1 MGDLILLSD
10 KKNLDN
16 LSKSE
21 REHTTTYGSRY
32 FTKSVP
38 KYEMP
43 SDGMP
48 ARAAYQIIHDE
59 LNLDGNP
66 ALNLASFVTT
76 WMEPEA
82 DKLIMESIGKN
93 YVDNDEYPQTQVIQ
107 NRVVNMLARLFNAP
121 TESKSIGSGTIGSS
135 ESIMLGLLAHKWT
148 WKKRREAEGKSTDKP
163 NIVMGA
169 DVHTVWEKFARYF
182 DVELKLIPLKK
193 NMCEITETEITKVM
207 SSFSCISGLK
217 EDIYTVTAED
227 VKAEVDEN
235 TIAVGAVV
243 GTTFTGQM
251 DPIEEIN
258 NALLEIKETKGW
270 DIPIHVDGASG
281 GFTLPFLYPELKWD
295 FRLEQVRSINVS
307 GHKYGLVYPGIGWLI
322 FKDKTDL
329 PEELIF
335 NINYL
340 GGIMP
345 NYSLNFSKGSSTII
359 AQYYNLIRLGM
370 KGYKNIMENM
380 QENAHYL
387 ASKLNGT
394 NKFEVI
400 NKGIIFPI
408 VTVQLQNSDFTVF
421 HLSEKL
427 RQKGWIVPA
436 YTLPANADDI
446 AVLRMVVKESFSK
459 DMVEMLFTDI
469 MESIEKLE
477 ESEEERIK
485 NKDKNKNPTLLY

>member
-1 MGDLILLSD
+1 MLSD
-10 KKNLDN
+10 KKDLDEMDE
-16 LSKSE
+16 SE

-43 SDGMP
+43 EKGMP

-82 DKLIMESIGKN
+82 DMLIMESIGKN
-93 YVDNDEYPQTQVIQ
+93 YVDNDEYPQTEVIQ
-107 NRVVNMLARLFNAP
+107 DRVVNMLSRLFNAP
-121 TESKSIGSGTIGSS
+121 KDCHSIGNATIGSS

-148 WKKRREAEGKSTDKP
+148 WKKRREAEGKPVDKP

-169 DVHTVWEKFARYF
+169 DVHTVWEKFALYF
-182 DVELKLIPLKK
+182 DVELKLIPLRD
-193 NMCEITETEITKVM
+193 
-207 SSFSCISGLK
+207 
-217 EDIYTVTAED
+217 DIYTITAED
-227 VKAEVDEN
+227 VVAEIDEN

-251 DPIEEIN
+251 DPIEDIN
-258 NALLEIKETKGW
+258 TALIEIKKTKGW

-281 GFTLPFLYPELKWD
+281 GFVLPFLLPDLLWD
-295 FRLEQVRSINVS
+295 FRLEQVKSINVS

-340 GGIMP
+340 GGLMP

-359 AQYYNLIRLGM
+359 AQYYNFIRLGM
-370 KGYKNIMENM
+370 EGYTDIMKNM
-380 QENAHYL
+380 QKNTRYL
-387 ASKLNGT
+387 ASKLEET
-394 NKFEVI
+394 NKFKII
-400 NKGIIFPI
+400 NNRVIFPL
-408 VTVQLQNSDFTVF
+408 VAVQLQNCEFNAF

-436 YTLPANADDI
+436 YTLPPNANNI
-446 AVLRMVVKESFSK
+446 SVLRMVIKESFSK
-459 DMVEMLFTDI
+459 DMVEMLFKDI
-469 MESIEKLE
+469 MESIEKLNLSIE
-477 ESEEERIK
+477 DRRKIIDE
-485 NKDKNKNPTLLY
+485 KDNPTLLY

>member
-1 MGDLILLSD
+1 
-10 KKNLDN
+10 
-16 LSKSE
+16 
-21 REHTTTYGSRY
+21 
-32 FTKSVP
+32 VP

-43 SDGMP
+43 EEGMP

-93 YVDNDEYPQTQVIQ
+93 YVDNDEYPQTQIIQ

-121 TESKSIGSGTIGSS
+121 TKANSIGSGTIGSS
-135 ESIMLGLLAHKWT
+135 ESIMLGLLAHKWS

-163 NIVMGA
+163 NIVIGA
-169 DVHTVWEKFARYF
+169 DVHTVWEKFALYF

-193 NMCEITETEITKVM
+193 DLCQISETKVTKVM
-207 SSFSCISGLK
+207 SNFSCISGLK
-217 EDIYTVTAED
+217 EEIYTITAED
-227 VKAEVDEN
+227 VAAQVDEN

-251 DPIEEIN
+251 DPIENIN
-258 NALLEIKETKGW
+258 AALLEIKESKGW
-270 DIPIHVDGASG
+270 DIPIHVDAASG
-281 GFTLPFLYPELKWD
+281 GFTLPFLHPDIKWD

-335 NINYL
+335 KINYL

-380 QENAHYL
+380 EENAHYL

-394 NKFEVI
+394 KKFEVI
-400 NKGIIFPI
+400 NKSMRFPI
-408 VTVQLQNSDFTVF
+408 VTVKLINCDFTVF

-436 YTLPANADDI
+436 YTLPADADDT

-459 DMVEMLFTDI
+459 DMVEMLFNDV
-469 MESIEKLE
+469 MEAIEKLE
-477 ESEEERIK
+477 RTEEERIK
-485 NKDKNKNPTLLY
+485 IVDKNKNPTLLY

>member
-1 MGDLILLSD
+1 MLSD
-10 KKNLDN
+10 KKNLKKMK
-16 LSKSE
+16 KSE

-43 SDGMP
+43 EEGMP

-66 ALNLASFVTT
+66 SLNLASFVTT

-82 DKLIMESIGKN
+82 NQLVMESIGKN
-93 YVDNDEYPQTQVIQ
+93 YVDNDEYPQTEVIQ
-107 NRVVNMLARLFNAP
+107 DRAVNMLARLFNAP
-121 TESKSIGSGTIGSS
+121 EDCHSVGSSTIGSS

-148 WKKRREAEGKSTDKP
+148 WKKRREEEGKPTDNP

-169 DVHTVWEKFARYF
+169 DVHTVWEKFALYF
-182 DVELKLIPLKK
+182 DVDLKLIPLR
-193 NMCEITETEITKVM
+193 
-207 SSFSCISGLK
+207 
-217 EDIYTVTAED
+217 EDIYTITAED
-227 VKAEVDEN
+227 VREVIDEN

-251 DPIEEIN
+251 DPISDIN
-258 NALLEIKETKGW
+258 DMLLEIKKEKGW

-281 GFTLPFLYPELKWD
+281 GFVLPFLNPELEWD

-322 FKDKTDL
+322 FKDKSDL

-340 GGIMP
+340 GGLMP

-359 AQYYNLIRLGM
+359 AQYYNFIRLGM
-370 KGYKNIMENM
+370 EGYTEIMENM
-380 QENAHYL
+380 QENARFL
-387 ASKLNGT
+387 ASKLDKSG
-394 NKFEVI
+394 KFEII
-400 NKGIIFPI
+400 NPDVMFPLI
-408 VTVQLQNSDFTVF
+408 TVKLKDCDFSVF
-421 HLSEKL
+421 NLSEKL

-459 DMVEMLFTDI
+459 DMVEMLFSDI
-469 MESIEKLE
+469 MESIEMLQK
-477 ESEEERIK
+477 SEKEIRKEIDEK
-485 NKDKNKNPTLLY
+485 ENPTLLY

>member
-1 MGDLILLSD
+1 MLSN
-10 KKNLDN
+10 KKNLGEME
-16 LSKSE
+16 KSE

-32 FTKSVP
+32 FAKSVP

-43 SDGMP
+43 EEGMP

-93 YVDNDEYPQTQVIQ
+93 YVDNDEYPQTEVIQ
-107 NRVVNMLARLFNAP
+107 DRVVNMLARLFNAP
-121 TESKSIGSGTIGSS
+121 ENCHSIGSATIGSS

-148 WKKRREAEGKSTDKP
+148 WKLRREAEGKPVDKP

-182 DVELKLIPLKK
+182 DVELKLIPLR
-193 NMCEITETEITKVM
+193 
-207 SSFSCISGLK
+207 
-217 EDIYTVTAED
+217 EDIYTITAQD
-227 VKAEVDEN
+227 VMEEIDEN

-251 DPIEEIN
+251 DPIEDIN
-258 NALLEIKETKGW
+258 NALLEIKKTKGW

-281 GFTLPFLYPELKWD
+281 GFILPFLYPDLLWD

-340 GGIMP
+340 GGLMP

-359 AQYYNLIRLGM
+359 AQYYNFIRLGM
-370 KGYKNIMENM
+370 DGYRNIMVNM
-380 QENAHYL
+380 QENARYL
-387 ASKLNGT
+387 ASKLEET
-394 NKFEVI
+394 DKFEII
-400 NKGIIFPI
+400 NKNVMYPL
-408 VTVQLQNSDFTVF
+408 VAAKLQNCEFNAL

-436 YTLPANADDI
+436 YTLPANAENI
-446 AVLRMVVKESFSK
+446 SVLRMVIKESFSK
-459 DMVEMLFTDI
+459 DMVEMLFRDI
-469 MESIEKLE
+469 MDSIDNLNKSLE
-477 ESEEERIK
+477 ERRKIIEEK
-485 NKDKNKNPTLLY
+485 GNPTLLY